1 MSSTDDSSGVVEL
14 ETKHDYS
21 PATKADVEAAITRRL
36 VLFHEGLISRGQ
48 IKPIPLDPRDRV
60 PVQS

>member
-36 VLFHEGLISRGQ
+36 VLFRRAYQ
-48 IKPIPLDPRDRV
+48 
-60 PVQS
+60 